1 MNTARPGA
9 LGGAS
14 NEAGAS
20 HRSGIAALIAGYGL
34 LGEAVPWL
42 RSDAVPVKL
51 RMEADLHVDD
61 VVVDL
66 ADGTTAFIQAKLSP
80 TAAAFNATVDQ
91 WCRAVASGECR
102 EGDELLF
109 VVTRTDDPLTRT
121 AQALT
126 TYQSGASL
134 TTPAVRRLDALRN
147 LAAGHG
153 LDHADTERLLAAA
166 KVIALDARDNG
177 PDEALGAACLNAAV
191 VPAGHGRTAF
201 RAMKAA
207 ARSQAEQRTASHV
220 TQWRTW
226 LTDAKLPLIAD
237 AAGTRA
243 ARLQARDQVLTEY
256 RKKWAAGQDT
266 LPLADL
272 GRGLTSMT
280 VPGATRHLQ
289 AKAPGQGPGR
299 SRLADTVRRQGRLF
313 LVGAP
318 GSGKTVASRL
328 LTAHWAGHPHAPVPV
343 WLRMKDLVSFLPP
356 AGPYLLQPADL
367 VHAAV
372 GTTSPLLVEALAS
385 QIDAGEALIVLDAL
399 DEVHERQDAVVEA
412 VAALIRQLPADCDV
426 VVTSRYSSQ
435 QAAARLGLP
444 RYELRPPNDLSST
457 LDRLLD
463 TVDERA
469 VHPSDHPHPRETLRR
484 RVERS
489 RHAEPALWN
498 VPLLATLMVL
508 LIAERPDAAVAGNRA
523 RLLTEVVDSS
533 VRGWEMRRSAKTLPD
548 TDPQLTADIL
558 TDCFDDIAH
567 TINPSGSATWHDA
580 HQAVS
585 ARLQQHWGKPPG
597 TATTMAR
604 HILEYWDAT
613 AGVFITDTHQGNL
626 TARTRLFAE
635 IGEARWATRHPDHM
649 TEWTQ
654 TTFADPERRET
665 VRLAASLSP
674 HAADALIRQALRTG
688 GTALDLVY
696 DALTDGT
703 VFDGNALHAYR
714 DAQLARLQTLQ
725 PSYPKATEDDGVLHL
740 YPGGS
745 PRAELAAR
753 LAEEDLDATQT
764 QQLIETTKTL
774 GSEQE
779 AVVTALCAQ
788 RQATRRG
795 SEPTESELD
804 TIEAGLAAAAS
815 IDAIRDVGIAGTDSL
830 ARFAVEHVLA
840 ARPGILPHLIATTH
854 HVTIDTFEWL
864 ETELSQLGYHGAIA
878 AVLTEVSGNILATF
892 SDSYKKMA
900 VPFEF
905 LAALNTT
912 AMQLSPA
919 QAWHLNEAAALT
931 SALRMKAQPMR
942 VIADAV
948 THHAELTQ
956 NTFRLIAEASGL
968 DSALASAQLRSLRDE
983 APQNPDWGLLYLP
996 STRTPTPEL
1005 HLERIDSNLV
1015 IDTLNTGNP
1024 WLTYL
1029 ALLLTAATDS
1039 PPTDLAERAL
1049 AALPNLTAFDRVN
1062 TAALLTHRWPGLA
1075 LPTDDPLVRA
1085 GAARVTAAALSQ
1097 TRQHQDARHL
1107 LADPDLLVRHAAAQ
1121 ELHDPSPDDRTVLAT
1136 ALQSPAQQW
1145 TCKTCGATAPVGA
1158 ETCPQNHPRPTPR
1171 LP

>member
-20 HRSGIAALIAGYGL
+20 HRSGIAALIAVYGL
-34 LGEAVPWL
+34 LEEGVPWL

-61 VVVDL
+61 IVVDL

-80 TAAAFNATVDQ
+80 TPAAFNATVDQ
-91 WCRAVASGECR
+91 WCRAVASRECR

-109 VVTRTDDPLTRT
+109 VVTRTDGPLTRT

-126 TYQSGASL
+126 THQSGASL

-153 LDHADTERLLAAA
+153 LDHAGTEQLLAAA

-191 VPAGHGRTAF
+191 VTAGHGRTAF

-226 LTDAKLPLIAD
+226 LADAMLPLVAD
-237 AAGTRA
+237 EAGTRA
-243 ARLQARDQVLTEY
+243 ARLQARDQALTQY
-256 RKKWAAGQDT
+256 RENWAAGQDT

-280 VPGATRHLQ
+280 VPGAAGHLQ
-289 AKAPGQGPGR
+289 AKTPGQGPGR
-299 SRLADTVRRQGRLF
+299 SGLVDTVRRQGRLF

-328 LTAHWAGHPHAPVPV
+328 LAAHWAAHPYAPVPV
-343 WLRMKDLVSFLPP
+343 WLRMKDLVPLLPQT
-356 AGPYLLQPADL
+356 GPYLLQPADL

-372 GTTSPLLVEALAS
+372 GLSSPLLAAALVS

-412 VAALIRQLPADCDV
+412 VATLINQLPADCDV

-435 QAAARLGLP
+435 QGARRLGLP
-444 RYELRPPNDLSST
+444 LYELRPPNDLSST
-457 LDRLLD
+457 LDHLLD
-463 TVDERA
+463 TVAERA
-469 VHPSDHPHPRETLRR
+469 VHSSDQPHSREALRR

-489 RHAEPALWN
+489 RRAEPDLWN
-498 VPLLATLMVL
+498 VPLLATLMTL

-567 TINPSGSATWHDA
+567 AINPSGSATWDTA
-580 HQAVS
+580 HRAVVS
-585 ARLQQHWGKPPG
+585 RLQQHWGKPPG
-597 TATTMAR
+597 TAATMAR
-604 HILEYWDAT
+604 HALEYWDAT

-635 IGEARWATRHPDHM
+635 IGDARWATRHPDHM
-649 TEWTQ
+649 TEWMQ
-654 TTFADPERRET
+654 NTFADPERRET
-665 VRLAASLSP
+665 ARLAASLSP

-688 GTALDLVY
+688 GSALDLVNE
-696 DALTDGT
+696 ALTDGT
-703 VFDGNALHAYR
+703 GFDDNALHEYR

-725 PSYPKATEDDGVLHL
+725 PRYPKATEDDGVLHL
-740 YPGGS
+740 SAEGS

-764 QQLIETTKTL
+764 QQLIETAETL
-774 GSEQE
+774 GPEQK
-779 AVVTALCAQ
+779 AVITALRAQ

-795 SEPTESELD
+795 SAPTESELD
-804 TIEAGLAAAAS
+804 TIEAGLAAAATTTS
-815 IDAIRDVGIAGTDSL
+815 ARDPGIAGTDSL

-840 ARPGILPHLIATTH
+840 ARPSILPHLIATTH
-854 HVTIDTFEWL
+854 HVTVDTFEWL
-864 ETELSQLGYHGAIA
+864 ETELSQRGHHGALA
-878 AVLTEVSGNILATF
+878 TLLTEVSGNILATF
-892 SDSYKKMA
+892 KDSYKKMA

-912 AMQLSPA
+912 GTQLTPA

-931 SALRMKAQPMR
+931 AALRMKDRPMN
-942 VIADAV
+942 VVADAV

-956 NTFRLIAEASGL
+956 ALFSLIAEASGL
-968 DSALASAQLRSLRDE
+968 DRALAGSQLRSLRDE
-983 APQNPDWGLLYLP
+983 LPQNPDWGLLYLP
-996 STRTPTPEL
+996 STRTPTPQL
-1005 HLERIDSNLV
+1005 HLESIDADLV
-1015 IDTLNTGNP
+1015 IDTLNTNNP
-1024 WLTYL
+1024 WLAYL
-1029 ALLLTAATDS
+1029 ALLLTAATVT
-1039 PPTDLAERAL
+1039 PPPDLAERAL
-1049 AALPNLTAFDRVN
+1049 AALPSLTAFDRMN
-1062 TAALLTHRWPGLA
+1062 TAALLAHRWPGLA
-1075 LPTDDPLVRA
+1075 LPADDPLVRA
-1085 GAARVTAAALSQ
+1085 GAARVTAATLSHSRRHREAQ
-1097 TRQHQDARHL
+1097 HL
-1107 LADPDLLVRHAAAQ
+1107 LADPDLLVRHTAAQ
-1121 ELHDPSPDDRTVLAT
+1121 ELDGPSPGDRTVLVT

-1145 TCKTCGATAPVGA
+1145 TCRFCGATGPADA
-1158 ETCPQNHPRPTPR
+1158 DTCPRNHPRPTPR

>member
-20 HRSGIAALIAGYGL
+20 HRSGIAALIAVYGL

-80 TAAAFNATVDQ
+80 TPAAFNATVDQ

-126 TYQSGASL
+126 THQSGASL

-177 PDEALGAACLNAAV
+177 PDEALGAACLNAPV

-226 LTDAKLPLIAD
+226 LTDARLPLVAD
-237 AAGTRA
+237 GAGTRA
-243 ARLQARDQVLTEY
+243 ARLQARDQALTEY
-256 RKKWAAGQDT
+256 RGKWAAGQNT

-280 VPGATRHLQ
+280 VPGATGHLQ
-289 AKAPGQGPGR
+289 AKTPGQGPGR
-299 SRLADTVRRQGRLF
+299 SGLTDTVRRQGRLF

-328 LTAHWAGHPHAPVPV
+328 LAARWAAHPHAPVPV
-343 WLRMKDLVSFLPP
+343 WLPMKDLVPLLPQT
-356 AGPYLLQPADL
+356 GPYLLQPADL

-372 GTTSPLLVEALAS
+372 GNASPLLAAALVS

-412 VAALIRQLPADCDV
+412 VATLISQLPADCDV

-444 RYELRPPNDLSST
+444 LYELRPPNDLSST

-463 TVDERA
+463 TVAEQA
-469 VHPSDHPHPRETLRR
+469 VHPHPREALRR
-484 RVERS
+484 RIERS
-489 RHAEPALWN
+489 RRAKPDLWN
-498 VPLLATLMVL
+498 VPLLATLMTL

-567 TINPSGSATWHDA
+567 AINPSGSATWHAA
-580 HQAVS
+580 HQAVIS
-585 ARLQQHWGKPPG
+585 RLQQHWGKPPG
-597 TATTMAR
+597 TAATMAR
-604 HILEYWDAT
+604 HALEYWDAT
-613 AGVFITDTHQGNL
+613 AGVFITDTRQGNL

-635 IGEARWATRHPDHM
+635 IGDARWATRHPDHM
-649 TEWTQ
+649 TGWMQ
-654 TTFADPERRET
+654 TAFADPERWET

-688 GTALDLVY
+688 GTALDLVH

-703 VFDGNALHAYR
+703 DFDDNALHEYR

-725 PSYPKATEDDGVLHL
+725 SNYPKATEDDGVLH
-740 YPGGS
+740 PSTGGS

-753 LAEEDLDATQT
+753 LAEEDLDAAQT
-764 QQLIETTKTL
+764 QQLIETAETL
-774 GSEQE
+774 GPEQK
-779 AVVTALCAQ
+779 AVITALRAQ
-788 RQATRRG
+788 RQAARRG

-804 TIEAGLAAAAS
+804 TIEAGLAAAANTAS
-815 IDAIRDVGIAGTDSL
+815 VRDLRIAGTDSL

-864 ETELSQLGYHGAIA
+864 ESELSQRGHHGALATI
-878 AVLTEVSGNILATF
+878 LTEVSGNILATF
-892 SDSYKKMA
+892 RDSYKKMA

-912 AMQLSPA
+912 ATQLTPA

-931 SALRMKAQPMR
+931 AALRMKAQPMR
-942 VIADAV
+942 VVADAV

-956 NTFRLIAEASGL
+956 AIFRLIAEATGL
-968 DSALASAQLRSLRDE
+968 DSALAGAQLRSLHDE

-996 STRTPTPEL
+996 STRTPTPQL
-1005 HLERIDSNLV
+1005 HLESIDPHLV
-1015 IDTLNTGNP
+1015 IDTLNTNNP
-1024 WLTYL
+1024 WLTHL
-1029 ALLLTAATDS
+1029 ALLLTEATVT

-1049 AALPNLTAFDRVN
+1049 TALPNLTAFNRMN
-1062 TAALLTHRWPGLA
+1062 TAALLAHRWQGLA

-1085 GAARVTAAALSQ
+1085 GAARVTAATLSHS
-1097 TRQHQDARHL
+1097 RRHREARDL

-1121 ELHDPSPDDRTVLAT
+1121 ELGGPSPGDRTVLTT

-1145 TCKTCGATAPVGA
+1145 TCRICGATTPVDA

>member
-1 MNTARPGA
+1 M
-9 LGGAS
+9 
-14 NEAGAS
+14 
-20 HRSGIAALIAGYGL
+20 
-34 LGEAVPWL
+34 
-42 RSDAVPVKL
+42 
-51 RMEADLHVDD
+51 
-61 VVVDL
+61 
-66 ADGTTAFIQAKLSP
+66 
-80 TAAAFNATVDQ
+80 
-91 WCRAVASGECR
+91 
-102 EGDELLF
+102 
-109 VVTRTDDPLTRT
+109 
-121 AQALT
+121 
-126 TYQSGASL
+126 
-134 TTPAVRRLDALRN
+134 
-147 LAAGHG
+147 
-153 LDHADTERLLAAA
+153 
-166 KVIALDARDNG
+166 
-177 PDEALGAACLNAAV
+177 
-191 VPAGHGRTAF
+191 
-201 RAMKAA
+201 
-207 ARSQAEQRTASHV
+207 
-220 TQWRTW
+220 TQWRAW
-226 LTDAKLPLIAD
+226 VSDAKLPLIAD
-237 AAGTRA
+237 EAGAQA
-243 ARLQARDQVLTEY
+243 ARLQARDQALTEY
-256 RKKWAAGQDT
+256 REKWAADQDT

-289 AKAPGQGPGR
+289 AKTPGQGPGR

-343 WLRMKDLVSFLPP
+343 WLPMKDLVPLLPS
-356 AGPYLLQPADL
+356 AGPYLLHPADL
-367 VHAAV
+367 VRAAV
-372 GTTSPLLVEALAS
+372 GTTNPLLAQALVS

-412 VAALIRQLPADCDV
+412 VAALISQLPADCDV

-444 RYELRPPNDLSST
+444 LYELRPPNDLSGT

-463 TVDERA
+463 TVAERA
-469 VHPSDHPHPRETLRR
+469 AHPSDHPNPREALRS

-489 RHAEPALWN
+489 RRAEPALWN

-508 LIAERPDAAVAGNRA
+508 LIAERPDAVMPGNRA
-523 RLLTEVVDSS
+523 RLLNEVIDSS
-533 VRGWEMRRSAKTLPD
+533 VRGWEMRRSSKTLPD

-558 TDCFDDIAH
+558 IDCFDDIAH
-567 TINPSGSATWHDA
+567 AINPSGSATWHNA

-585 ARLQQHWGKPPG
+585 ARLQQHWGKPAG
-597 TATTMAR
+597 TAATMAR

-635 IGEARWATRHPDHM
+635 IGDARWATRHPDHM
-649 TEWTQ
+649 TGWMQ
-654 TTFADPERRET
+654 TTFEDPERRET
-665 VRLAASLSP
+665 ARLAASLSP
-674 HAADALIRQALRTG
+674 HAADALIQQALHTG
-688 GTALDLVY
+688 GTALDLVH

-703 VFDGNALHAYR
+703 VFDDNALHTYR

-725 PSYPKATEDDGVLHL
+725 PSHPEAAEDDGVFHL
-740 YPGGS
+740 YTGGS

-753 LAEEDLDATQT
+753 LADEDLDATQT
-764 QQLIETTKTL
+764 QQLTDTAETL
-774 GSEQE
+774 GPEQK
-779 AVVTALCAQ
+779 AVITALRAQ

-795 SEPTESELD
+795 SEPIESELD
-804 TIEAGLAAAAS
+804 TIEAGLAAAATITS
-815 IDAIRDVGIAGTDSL
+815 VREPGIAGTDSL

-854 HVTIDTFEWL
+854 HVTLDTFEWL
-864 ETELSQLGYHGAIA
+864 ETELPRLGYHGAIA
-878 AVLTEVSGNILATF
+878 AVLTEATGNFLATF

-912 AMQLSPA
+912 ATQLTPA

-942 VIADAV
+942 VVADAV
-948 THHAELTQ
+948 THHADLTQ
-956 NTFRLIAEASGL
+956 SAFRLIAEASGL
-968 DSALASAQLRSLRDE
+968 DSALAGAQLRSLRDE
-983 APQNPDWGLLYLP
+983 DPQNPDWGLLYLP
-996 STRTPTPEL
+996 STRTPTPQL

-1029 ALLLTAATDS
+1029 ALLLTAATVT

-1049 AALPNLTAFDRVN
+1049 AALPNLTAFDRMN

-1085 GAARVTAAALSQ
+1085 GAARVTAAALSHS
-1097 TRQHQDARHL
+1097 RQHHKARYL
-1107 LADPDLLVRHAAAQ
+1107 LADPDLLVRHTAAQ
-1121 ELHDPSPDDRTVLAT
+1121 ELHAPSPDNLPALET
-1136 ALQSPAQQW
+1136 ALLSPALQW
-1145 TCKTCGATAPVGA
+1145 TCKTCGATRPVDAG
-1158 ETCPQNHPRPTPR
+1158 TCPQKHPKPIPR